1 MDLIMSP
8 VRILLG
14 FADNHMYYV
23 FLNNGLQIV
32 L

>member
-14 FADNHMYYV
+14 IADNQMYYV
-23 FLNNGLQIV
+23 FLNDGLLIE